1 MGIKGIARKDSR
13 TKDLVKRLQPNE
25 IAIIDHCDLDEV
37 AARSL
42 VESKVR
48 AVVNVSPSMSTDYPN
63 QGPLVLVN
71 AGILLLDSM
80 GSRVM
85 TDVEEGQEVEIINNS
100 VYVEGRPLGSGT
112 VLTNDM
118 VRKSMEE
125 VGSRMN
131 EVLAKFAHNTMSY
144 AVNEMGLISGQYKAP
159 EIRTKINGR
168 HVLVVVRGQNYKED
182 LLAIKTY
189 VNELR
194 PVLVGVDGGADALRE
209 FGYLPDIIVGDMD
222 SVSDDTLRSGA
233 ELVVHAYKD
242 GQAPGMER
250 LRQLGLK
257 GIKFAAPGT
266 SEDIAMLMA
275 YEKGADLIVAVGTH
289 SNMMDFLEKGRKG
302 MASTFLVRL
311 KVGSILV
318 DARGVGK
325 LYKTRFK
332 ARHVA
337 QLVLAAL
344 LPVVVVIIFSPA
356 TRELL
361 RLLYI
366 NWRALVGL

>member
-1 MGIKGIARKDSR
+1 MSIKGIARKDSR

-25 IAIIDHCDLDEV
+25 IAIIDHIDLDEV

-42 VESKVR
+42 VESKVK
-48 AVVNVSPSMSTDYPN
+48 AVVNVSPSMSNDYPN

-71 AGILLLDSM
+71 AGILLLDNM
-80 GSRVM
+80 GPRVM
-85 TDVEEGQEVEIINNS
+85 AGIEEGQEIEIINNS
-100 VYVEGRPLGSGT
+100 VYVDGRPLGSGT
-112 VLTNDM
+112 VLTMDE
-118 VRKSMEE
+118 VKQSMEE
-125 VGSRMN
+125 VRGRMN
-131 EVLAKFAHNTMSY
+131 EVLARFARNTMAY
-144 AVNEMGLISGQYKAP
+144 AVNELDLISGQYQAP
-159 EIRTKINGR
+159 EIKTKINGR

-182 LLAIKTY
+182 LMAIKTY
-189 VNELR
+189 INEFR
-194 PVLVGVDGGADALRE
+194 PVLVGVDGGSDALRE
-209 FGYLPDIIVGDMD
+209 FGYHPDIIVGDMD

-233 ELVVHAYKD
+233 ELIVHAYKD

-250 LRQLGLK
+250 LHRLGLE
-257 GIKFAAPGT
+257 GVKFAAPGT

-275 YEKGADLIVAVGTH
+275 FDKGADLIVAVGTH

-318 DARGVGK
+318 DARGVSK
-325 LYKTRFK
+325 LYKTRIK
-332 ARHVA
+332 ARHVV

-344 LPVVVVIIFSPA
+344 LPVLVVLIFSPA
-356 TRELL
+356 TRETL

-366 NWRALVGL
+366 NWRALMGL